1 MGRHNEC
8 REGCL
13 DLLTEP
19 RIPRWTRIQTLQMVS
34 TLLQPA
40 AAQDCLHK
48 VGTILSEM
56 DADKWQ
62 TRLLKSDNNK
72 MLADLNVWRNKNGH
86 GEDLDGTEWG
96 DIGGE
101 PVAEFFQFDRH
112 MEYKANDEM
121 ELDEEARTSELAVRT
136 QQLELEEKTGPLA
149 GAQLPSPTGS
159 DEL

>member
-1 MGRHNEC
+1 
-8 REGCL
+8 
-13 DLLTEP
+13 
-19 RIPRWTRIQTLQMVS
+19 MVS

-40 AAQDCLHK
+40 AAQDCLQK
-48 VGTILSEM
+48 AAAILSEM
-56 DADKWQ
+56 DAEKWQ

-101 PVAEFFQFDRH
+101 PVAGYFQFDRH
-112 MEYKANDEM
+112 MEYKATDEM
-121 ELDEEARTSELAVRT
+121 ELDEDAEAAGAQTSELTVRT
-136 QQLELEEKTGPLA
+136 KQQEKI

-159 DEL
+159 EE